1 MTQVYKRTCAECEAE
16 RVYVAGE
23 IGDVTNGKPAHVVKD
38 LPSVSQVRK
47 IMRSLAITLY
57 EAWKAEISDR
67 LLHLEFEGFITKD
80 NIQIPSAVWRL
91 PNPEV
96 RYALCK
102 LEDDLERLGYDYD
115 FKFDDVDDVNWTMF
129 YSIALPDGYDVEEDE
144 QNGQSDEQNE
154 EQDERERNDN
164 KTSHREEQ
172 EWLYRGVQTPLPP
185 SDEGTSDV
193 EDDNDVNFAY

>member
-1 MTQVYKRTCAECEAE
+1 MTQVYGRICAECETE
-16 RVYVAGE
+16 RAYVGGE
-23 IGDVTNGKPAHVVKD
+23 TVTNGKPVYVVKD

-47 IMRSLAITLY
+47 IMRSLATTLY

-80 NIQIPSAVWRL
+80 NIQVPSAVWRL

-115 FKFDDVDDVNWTMF
+115 FKFDDVDEVNWTMF
-129 YSIALPDGYDVEEDE
+129 YSIALPDVEEDE
-144 QNGQSDEQNE
+144 QD
-154 EQDERERNDN
+154 EQDEQDGEQNDN
-164 KTSHREEQ
+164 KTSHHEEQ
-172 EWLYRGVQTPLPP
+172 KWLYRAAQTPLPP
-185 SDEGTSDV
+185 SDGGTSDA
-193 EDDNDVNFAY
+193 EQDDNDDNDADFAY